1 MIEVL
6 HTHVKSLYIFRVQIY
21 KELMEAFLRYKNK
34 RNNTQ
39 GKLIPNTFIKLSD
52 GTVVKRGDS
61 TEFCFLKYYGDESN
75 RLSFEGITENGCLM
89 FLGEG
94 PIGVELKER
103 YQGCDYPDCRQV
115 LLPWDIAAKS
125 LVACPRGIFGGAETT
140 IQTTLTSDLDTD
152 CCVFRSRYCEC
163 A

>member
-1 MIEVL
+1 MC
-6 HTHVKSLYIFRVQIY
+6 
-21 KELMEAFLRYKNK
+21 KELMEAILRYKNK
-34 RNNTQ
+34 TKNTQ
-39 GKLIPNTFIKLSD
+39 GECIPNTFIKLSD
-52 GTVVKRGDS
+52 GTVVKRGDN
-61 TEFCFLKYYGDESN
+61 TEFCFRKYYGDESN
-75 RLSFEGITENGCLM
+75 RLSFEGITKKGYLM

-94 PIGVELKER
+94 PIGVELKEQ

-140 IQTTLTSDLDTD
+140 IQTTVPSNLDTEY

>member
-1 MIEVL
+1 
-6 HTHVKSLYIFRVQIY
+6 
-21 KELMEAFLRYKNK
+21 MEAFLRYKNK

-75 RLSFEGITENGCLM
+75 RLSFEGITEKGHLM

-115 LLPWDIAAKS
+115 LLPQDLAAKS
-125 LVACPRGIFGGAETT
+125 LVACPRGIFGGVETS
-140 IQTTLTSDLDTD
+140 IQSTVPSDSDTD